1 MVALFKNQFI
11 ITIKSFVIQSIQVN
25 KVRSDIIKKGMQ
37 RAPHRSLLRA
47 CGVTEEDMEKP
58 FIGVANSFTNIVPG
72 HIHLNELAEAVKLGI
87 SQAGGVPFEFSTMA
101 ICDGIA
107 MNHEGMRYSLASREI
122 VADTVESMAQ
132 AHQLDAL
139 VLIPTCDKI
148 VPGMLMAAARLDIP
162 SIVVTGGPML
172 PGKYYGETVDLINVY
187 EAVGAVKAGKMTE
200 DELLELEKCACPG
213 AGSCAGLFTANTMAC
228 LTEAMGMSLPG
239 CATSHAVSAEKR
251 QIAHS
256 SGRQIIELLERNI
269 TPSKIMSQK
278 AFKNAVIVD
287 LALGGSTNTTLH
299 LPAIAYELEDKGVKV
314 NLDLFQDYSI
324 KIPHIASISP
334 AGKHSMLDLD
344 QAGGIPAVLKVLEN
358 ELHDDAVTCTAQSLK
373 DNIKSARVLDS
384 TVIRPLDNPVHRE
397 GGLAILKGTLAPDGA
412 VVKQGAIDS
421 EMLIHEGPAQV
432 FESEEECVK
441 AINQGII
448 QEGDVVVIRYEGPKG
463 GPGMREMLNPTAAI
477 SGMGIKSVA
486 LITDGR
492 FSGGTRGPC
501 IGHVSPEAAANGP
514 IATVKNGDIIKIDI
528 PKRRLDF
535 EVSPVEIEERI
546 KNAVIPE
553 RNIKGWLSRYRK
565 LVTSADKGAILR

>member
-1 MVALFKNQFI
+1 M
-11 ITIKSFVIQSIQVN
+11 
-25 KVRSDIIKKGMQ
+25 RSDTIKKGLQ

-72 HIHLNELAEAVKLGI
+72 HVHLNEIAEAVELGI

-162 SIVVTGGPML
+162 SIVVTGGPMM
-172 PGKYYGETVDLINVY
+172 PGKYKGEAVDFINVY
-187 EAVGAVKAGKMTE
+187 EAVGAVNAGKMTE
-200 DELLELEKCACPG
+200 EELLELEKCACPG

-228 LTEAMGMSLPG
+228 LTEALGMSLPG

-251 QIAHS
+251 RIARS
-256 SGRQIIELLERNI
+256 SGRQIVELLDKNI
-269 TPSKIMSQK
+269 TPSKIMTQE
-278 AFKNAVIVD
+278 AFENAVMVD

-314 NLDLFQDYSI
+314 NLDLFEGYNK

-334 AGKHSMLDLD
+334 AGKHTMLDLE

-358 ELHDDAVTCTAQSLK
+358 DLHEEVMTCTAQSLK
-373 DNIKSARVLDS
+373 ENIKDAHVLNS
-384 TVIRPLDNPVHRE
+384 TVIRPLDNPVHEE
-397 GGLAILKGTLAPDGA
+397 GGLAVLKGTLAPDGA

-421 EMLIHEGPAQV
+421 DMLVHEGPAHV
-432 FESEEECVK
+432 YESEEECVK
-441 AINQGII
+441 AINQGEI

-514 IATVKNGDIIKIDI
+514 IAAVENGDIIKIDI
-528 PKRRLDF
+528 PHRKLDF
-535 EVSPVEIEERI
+535 TVSPEEVDERI
-546 KNAVIPE
+546 KKAAKPG
-553 RNIKGWLSRYRK
+553 RKIKGWLARYRK
-565 LVTSADKGAILR
+565 LATSADKGAILK